1 MHNEN
6 IRTIDDLIRKIE
18 ISIMEHS
25 SDKLYPKDYMNKL
38 LGYLKLIREGE
49 GNIIN
54 IPATFA
60 LNRKNKNNITNTEEP
75 LNIEKTIVEKKGAQ
89 RYYYLISLE
98 DYNGMLIL
106 ISGRPDGIKIMKDGS
121 SSMYNKVEI
130 IEVKSSGILSKIF
143 KNNVELDDLELQK
156 IVYRQILFSGLREQ
170 LIFYQYL
177 FEKTSKYGLINNVK
191 KIELYGYVVFYLE
204 GEEYL
209 EQLDKVKKKIIDDLG
224 KIGPSL
230 SKFGVHIYGLSEINS
245 ITTDKDKFYYFN
257 IIVKVDYNKKVA
269 IDYLK
274 RLFSS
279 LDRVEIVRDL

>member
-1 MHNEN
+1 MYNEN
-6 IRTIDDLIRKIE
+6 IRTIDDLIKKIE
-18 ISIMEHS
+18 ISIIEHS

-38 LGYLKLIREGE
+38 LEYLKLIREE
-49 GNIIN
+49 KGNIIN

-75 LNIEKTIVEKKGAQ
+75 LNIERTIVEKKGAQ

-98 DYNGMLIL
+98 DHNGMLIL
-106 ISGRPDGIKIMKDGS
+106 ISGRPDGLKFIYD
-121 SSMYNKVEI
+121 KVEI
-130 IEVKSSGILSKIF
+130 IEVKSSGIFSKIF
-143 KNNVELDDLELQK
+143 KNNVKLDDLGLQK

-209 EQLDKVKKKIIDDLG
+209 EQLDKVKKKIIDNLG

-230 SKFGVHIYGLSEINS
+230 SKFGVHMYGLSEINS
-245 ITTDKDKFYYFN
+245 ISTDKDKFYYFN

-274 RLFSS
+274 SLFSS
-279 LDRVEIVRDL
+279 LYRVEIVRDL

>member
-1 MHNEN
+1 
-6 IRTIDDLIRKIE
+6 
-18 ISIMEHS
+18 
-25 SDKLYPKDYMNKL
+25 MNKL
-38 LGYLKLIREGE
+38 LEYLKSIREE
-49 GNIIN
+49 KGNMPN
-54 IPATFA
+54 IHATFA
-60 LNRKNKNNITNTEEP
+60 LNWKSKNITHIEES
-75 LNIEKTIVEKKGAQ
+75 LNIERTIVEKRGAQ

-98 DYNGMLIL
+98 EHNGRPIL
-106 ISGRPDGIKIMKDGS
+106 ISGRPDGINLKFMDGK
-121 SSMYNKVEI
+121 YYKVEI

-156 IVYRQILFSGLREQ
+156 IVCRQTLFSGLREQ

-191 KIELYGYVVFYLE
+191 KIELYGYVVLYLE

-209 EQLDKVKKKIIDDLG
+209 EQLDKVKKKIIDNLG
-224 KIGPSL
+224 KIGPFL
-230 SKFGVHIYGLSEINS
+230 SKFGVHMYGLSEINS
-245 ITTDKDKFYYFN
+245 ISMNKDKIYYFT

-274 RLFSS
+274 SLFSL